1 MSTLEYL
8 DSAGTV
14 NFRLVH
20 WEALNEW
27 LSSLNGNTH
36 IKAVLPNGVN
46 RGKVVQELEDR
57 HKKKKGAFVE
67 PVVTFVAGGSR
78 GHGNSWTEYEN
89 KLGYTHL
96 EELLIYQPTDWR
108 KQAREYILRYNWDI
122 VRHSASTDKRRVDL
136 KLEDGND
143 DEFDVSI
150 QLPSPVHVVLFH
162 PEMSRTSRYE
172 ALFFVLSWGAKSPL
186 DDVKNDI
193 TVRWNNEQATDDD
206 SIDVNGIFASLLA
219 DLSPLDYFFRFQES
233 VDLYRID
240 KLKEIAI
247 KSKLP
252 RLLLMREFDFS
263 NIVGQ
268 RMAKDIIRQEVI
280 TYIRSRD
287 DAGPF
292 ATKRQPLSMIFAGPS
307 GNGKTELAEWLATL
321 LNKPDEDAFL
331 KIDCGQMTRGAELF
345 GLAGA
350 YQGAEE
356 GSTLNNF
363 ILHISDSPGSVGV
376 VLLDEIEKA
385 DREVIHGLYQVL
397 DKAEWTNKKLSRQ
410 KGGQTNA
417 IPCHDII
424 FIMTTNA
431 ADTEITELAGRR
443 GVFTATGEEFEDL
456 KASFESRI
464 RKKLQNVDPFTKAFM
479 GRVGSVVPFLPM
491 SNGNC
496 DEQDECLLAA
506 ETTVI
511 AKYLI
516 EREQECLTVNQVMK
530 PATKAKIAR
539 IVVTDAVEE
548 AGVRG
553 IQKLVRDHMSKRV
566 MHALLKEKG
575 GIEENC
581 TVAFSADVESRK
593 TEFRIQEFG
602 ETAESTE
609 EPNTPLNDDNL
620 FG

>member
-1 MSTLEYL
+1 
-8 DSAGTV
+8 
-14 NFRLVH
+14 
-20 WEALNEW
+20 
-27 LSSLNGNTH
+27 
-36 IKAVLPNGVN
+36 
-46 RGKVVQELEDR
+46 
-57 HKKKKGAFVE
+57 VE

-363 ILHISDSPGSVGV
+363 IFHILNSPGSVGV

-397 DKAEWTNKKLSRQ
+397 DKAEWTNK
-410 KGGQTNA
+410 
-417 IPCHDII
+417 
-424 FIMTTNA
+424 
-431 ADTEITELAGRR
+431 
-443 GVFTATGEEFEDL
+443 
-456 KASFESRI
+456 
-464 RKKLQNVDPFTKAFM
+464 
-479 GRVGSVVPFLPM
+479 
-491 SNGNC
+491 
-496 DEQDECLLAA
+496 
-506 ETTVI
+506 
-511 AKYLI
+511 
-516 EREQECLTVNQVMK
+516 
-530 PATKAKIAR
+530 
-539 IVVTDAVEE
+539 
-548 AGVRG
+548 
-553 IQKLVRDHMSKRV
+553 
-566 MHALLKEKG
+566 
-575 GIEENC
+575 
-581 TVAFSADVESRK
+581 
-593 TEFRIQEFG
+593 
-602 ETAESTE
+602 
-609 EPNTPLNDDNL
+609 
-620 FG
+620 